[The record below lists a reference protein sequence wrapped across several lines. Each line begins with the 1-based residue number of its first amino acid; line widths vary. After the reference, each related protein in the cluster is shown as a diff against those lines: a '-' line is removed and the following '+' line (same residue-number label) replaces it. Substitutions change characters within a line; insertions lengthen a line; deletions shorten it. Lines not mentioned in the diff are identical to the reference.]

1 MTQFEKALSRIIT
14 SGMSAEG
21 IVQVLKNL
29 RETKILTGSMNS
41 AVTLGFNADDE
52 LAPGDL
58 VPTVTFSVMTVP
70 EKDEEETVETPE
82 KE

>member
-14 SGMSAEG
+14 SGMNAEG

-29 RETKILTGSMNS
+29 KDTKIQTGSLNT
-41 AVTLGFNADDE
+41 AVTLGFNAEDE
-52 LAPGDL
+52 LTPGDL

-70 EKDEEETVETPE
+70 EKDDEPS

>member
-14 SGMSAEG
+14 SGMDAKG

-29 RETKILTGSMNS
+29 MDTKIHSGSMNA
-41 AVTLGFNADDE
+41 AVTLGFNSDDE
-52 LAPGDL
+52 LEPGD
-58 VPTVTFSVMTVP
+58 VIPTVTFSVMTVP
-70 EKDEEETVETPE
+70 DKEEPVSE